1 MKARVAAA
9 ALSILLT
16 AHILGWWVP
25 GARAQGVTSTATL
38 GFIVIQPTATQPVI
52 GIQPSRTP
60 TSPSSR
66 IQTRTPTPTITPTLP
81 SLALPSPTP
90 TPLGLV
96 ADLPATPTL
105 HWDPYVPDFPLT
117 LPSPTPTPGS
127 FTVPDEA
134 QVDLSLTDIEV
145 TQGLQSLDN
154 DMPLM
159 ELRMTYARVYVRSH
173 GSDWF
178 PVHGILQAW
187 RDGEYLGIRG
197 PENGPI
203 PAFLGGGDRTKVDH
217 TLNFRLPTDWRYGDV
232 TLRAFIYS
240 EDPQSPFEQEPIWV
254 NNFREVEVEFHQ
266 GNGVSLS
273 LWPIH
278 LHEGYDPTKPEIL
291 FTEDH
296 PDTSTVLAGLQ
307 RLIPTWGIFLHG
319 PPIDRLYCLGWTGGE
334 AGVGPLTPIDQHGP
348 CEFDLAVNG
357 GAQQVNAV
365 MSYVDFF
372 TDGPWDDVYNYGM
385 VDPSF
390 VDEMLFY
397 NDKGEFINYTGLALY
412 GQTHGVMDVSTWEF
426 TPWQMTGG
434 EAMAHEIG
442 HRLGL
447 AHAECSGEEEKGGA
461 LDPDFPWTLADCRI
475 AQLSPAG
482 FYGFD
487 VLYGNIPGPAGP
499 TVISNDPAAPEPNR
513 GFPLMGYQDPKWMDA
528 YYWCATLDALG
539 VACDRTVVPFLASR
553 PGAGLMAMADS
564 AAAGPAGRVVAAT
577 QLRAASQEDVG
588 HLVVMGQVDRRTGSA
603 QLVHVMKVAKQP
615 SGDQD
620 GLLGGEGLFRSPTS
634 YSLALVDRSGE
645 VLTSAPIYDGS
656 DAHDQAAILV
666 FVTAFPFDPQASAL
680 QLREGGR
687 VIAERGVSAHA
698 PVVRLLT
705 PNGGEALA
713 APLEIRW
720 EASDA
725 DGDSLDYTIQYSP
738 DGGEAWQA
746 IAYGLLDPA
755 LRLDSLAILT
765 GSEQGRLRVL
775 ASDGVL
781 TGQDE
786 SDGVFRVPN
795 TAPLATLSSPAHRTV
810 YPLGATV
817 VLSGSGTDREDG
829 ILPAESLAWES
840 DRDGPLG
847 TGAEVALD
855 SLSPGLHVITLRAT
869 DSLGATD
876 EAKVAIAVD
885 PAVVVHHLSGADLE
899 TVAATLDANA
909 LRGAGIPED
918 SAPSRGPFSPP
929 GAALAV
935 VGVTLLLGLAGIGLL
950 ALALRRR
957 SR

>member
-1 MKARVAAA
+1 MKPRLAAG
-9 ALSILLT
+9 ALTLLVTAILFGRGLP
-16 AHILGWWVP
+16 A
-25 GARAQGVTSTATL
+25 ARAQGVTPTATL
-38 GFIVIQPTATQPVI
+38 GLIIIQPTATQPVI

-60 TSPSSR
+60 TSPSSS
-66 IQTRTPTPTITPTLP
+66 IQTRTPTATITPTLP
-81 SLALPSPTP
+81 SLALPSPTS

-105 HWDPYVPDFPLT
+105 HWDPYIPDFPLT

-145 TQGLQSLDN
+145 TQGMQSLDN

-159 ELRMTYARVYVRSH
+159 QLRMTYARVYVRSH
-173 GSDWF
+173 GGDWF
-178 PVHGILQAW
+178 PVHGILQGW
-187 RDGEYLGIRG
+187 RDGEYLGTRG

-203 PAFLGGGDRTKVDH
+203 PAFLGGGDRTNVDH

-232 TLRAFIYS
+232 TLRAFVYS

-254 NNFREVEVEFHQ
+254 NNFREVEIRFDQ

-278 LHEGYDPTKPEIL
+278 LHENYDPAKPEIL
-291 FTEDH
+291 FTEDD

-307 RLIPTWGIFLHG
+307 RLLPTWGVFLHT
-319 PPIDRLYCLGWTGGE
+319 PPTGQVYCLGWTGGE
-334 AGVGPLTPIDQHGP
+334 AGVGPLTDLDEHGP
-348 CEFDLAVNG
+348 CEFNLAVNG

-365 MSYVDFF
+365 MSYIDFF
-372 TDGPWDDVYNYGM
+372 TDGPWDEVYNYGM
-385 VDPSF
+385 VHPSF
-390 VDEMLFY
+390 VDEMLLY
-397 NDKGEFINYTGLALY
+397 NEKGEFINYTGLALY
-412 GQTHGVMDVSTWEF
+412 GQMHGVMDVSTWDL

-447 AHAECSGEEEKGGA
+447 GHAECSGEEEKGGA

-475 AQLSPAG
+475 AQLSPTG

-487 VLYGNIPGPAGP
+487 VMYGNIPGTAGP

-513 GFPLMGYQDPKWMDA
+513 GFPLMGYQAPKWMDA

-553 PGAGLMAMADS
+553 PGIGLMAMAES
-564 AAAGPAGRVVAAT
+564 AAGRRNAQEAA
-577 QLRAASQEDVG
+577 QQRPASQEDLG
-588 HLVVMGQVDRRTGSA
+588 PLIVMGQVNRTTGAA

-615 SGDQD
+615 RGDQD

-634 YSLALVDRSGE
+634 YSLALVNRSGE
-645 VLTSAPIYDGS
+645 VLSSASIYDGS
-656 DAHDQAAILV
+656 DAHDRAAILV
-666 FVTAFPFDPQASAL
+666 FVTALPFDPQASAL
-680 QLREGGR
+680 QVREGDR
-687 VIAERGVSAHA
+687 VMTERRVSANA

-705 PNGGEALA
+705 PNGGEVLT

-720 EASDA
+720 EGSDA
-725 DGDSLDYTIQYSP
+725 DGDPLDYAIQYSA
-738 DGGEAWQA
+738 DGGATWQA
-746 IAYGLLDPA
+746 IALGLPDA
-755 LRLDSLAILT
+755 TLRLDSLQLLT
-765 GSEQGRLRVL
+765 GSEQGRFRVV

-781 TGQDE
+781 SGQDE

-795 TAPLATLSSPAHRTV
+795 TAPLAALTSPAHRRV

-817 VLSGSGTDREDG
+817 VFSGSGTDREDG
-829 ILPAESLAWES
+829 ILPPESLQWES
-840 DRDGPLG
+840 DRDGQLG
-847 TGAEVALD
+847 TGSELALD
-855 SLSPGLHVITLRAT
+855 ALSTGLHVITLLAT
-869 DSLGATD
+869 DSQGATD
-876 EAKVAIAVD
+876 EARVAIAVD
-885 PAVVVHHLSGADLE
+885 PAVVVHHLSDAELE
-899 TVAATLDANA
+899 AVAAALGANG
-909 LRGAGIPED
+909 LSGPGIPED
-918 SAPSRGPFSPP
+918 SVSPGSPSSLP

-935 VGVTLLLGLAGIGLL
+935 VGLALLLGLAGLGLL
-950 ALALRRR
+950 LLAFRRR
-957 SR
+957 AR